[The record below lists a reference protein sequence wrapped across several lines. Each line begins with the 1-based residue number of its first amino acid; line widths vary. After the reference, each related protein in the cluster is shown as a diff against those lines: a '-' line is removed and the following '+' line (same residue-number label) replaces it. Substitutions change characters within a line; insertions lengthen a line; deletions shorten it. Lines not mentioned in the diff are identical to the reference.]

1 MPTIATLEKDI
12 NSLLE
17 EQKATLSPGLLS
29 ELGTNVAMSFN
40 RQLTRNSS
48 PKERPD
54 KVLYA
59 SEVGVAAT
67 CQRKLWYKYN
77 YPLVAATLPAHTVMK
92 FTYGD
97 VVESVVLTLAKAAGH
112 EVTHEQAPVLYEPG
126 NGWSVRGKLDAI
138 IDGTL
143 VDVKSTTQWGM
154 KDFQAGKGGAKFGY
168 LAQLS
173 FYHKYGPDADGKGWL
188 VADKTLGHI
197 AYVPE
202 RNTAD
207 VSALVETAIE
217 VVTADH
223 VDGMHRLDTV
233 PEGTAGNLALCTEC
247 SYCDYKKEC
256 WGPELRAFNYST
268 GVKWLAHVVKE
279 PKVPELSI

>member
-1 MPTIATLEKDI
+1 MAVIATLERDI

-29 ELGTNVAMSFN
+29 ELGTSVAMSFN
-40 RQLTRNSS
+40 RQMTRNVTV
-48 PKERPD
+48 KERPN
-54 KVLYA
+54 KTLYA
-59 SEVGVAAT
+59 SEIGVVAT

-77 YPLVAATLPAHTVMK
+77 YPNVAAELPAHTVMK

-112 EVTHEQAPVLYEPG
+112 KVESEQAPVLYEPG
-126 NGWSVRGKLDAI
+126 AGWTVRGKLDAI

-154 KDFQAGKGGAKFGY
+154 KDFQAGKGGDKFGY

-173 FYHKYGPDADGKGWL
+173 FYYKFGPEADGKGWL

-197 AYVPE
+197 GYFPE
-202 RNTAD
+202 RKTAD
-207 VSALVETAIE
+207 PIAIVDTAIG
-217 VVTADH
+217 VVT
-223 VDGMHRLDTV
+223 MHDVSPLPRLEPV
-233 PEGTAGNLALCTEC
+233 PEGTSGNLALCTEC
-247 SYCDYKKEC
+247 SYCDFKKEC
-256 WGPELRAFNYST
+256 WGPNLRAFSYST
-268 GVKWLAHVVKE
+268 GPKWLIHVAKE
-279 PKVPELSI
+279 PKVPELAI